1 MIMPTAAPSRQRAG
15 IAVAIFAVL
24 AFYGTL
30 AKGRGFLYDDR
41 ELILNEPQPGG
52 IGDFARAFVVPYY
65 GALPYYRPLSRVTYL
80 AQKGAFGDTPLP
92 FLLANAALA
101 ALTVGAAYGLLT
113 RPRFGVAPVP
123 ALIAAVLFCV
133 HPVASSCVLPIAGRD
148 TLLPVFL
155 MIAAVTLW
163 LRPGR
168 LARAGAI
175 AAFGLALLTKELAIA
190 TPLLFLLAD
199 ATAPDRPKGLPSW
212 ARRHAPW
219 AAVALVYAGV
229 RHEVLR
235 GSAVTLT
242 SGGSLLLPVASLG
255 YGLQSTFAP
264 YFGLVYEPALAAWL
278 SPLRLSIAVVAIGA
292 LVALAHRS
300 KNAAFWLGW
309 FVAMQL
315 PAANLVRQETL
326 FDERYVFPALLGPL
340 ALVAMWATRH
350 HTNPR
355 RRIRIG
361 AAAVAIVVT
370 AIAFTVNRAA
380 AFTSEAA
387 FHEAWVRTS
396 PASADAQNGLGVVRL
411 AQGRTD
417 EAEAAFRA
425 ALALRPDHP
434 EALNNLGVLLLDRG
448 DVGEATS
455 QLEAAVAASP
465 RYATARYN
473 LGNARAAQGRTSEAE
488 ALYREA
494 LELHPGYVQAWNN
507 LGALLVRE
515 RRPSEALEAFDAVVR
530 LDPRH
535 AKAYVNRGILLA
547 HAGRYAEA
555 IVSYRSAIAVA
566 PDDPNAHFD
575 LAGALAET
583 GDVGGAVAEYERALA
598 LRPGWSEALRDLE
611 ILGRRR

>member
-1 MIMPTAAPSRQRAG
+1 MIMPTAAPSRQRVG
-15 IAVAIFAVL
+15 LAVALFAVCV
-24 AFYGTL
+24 FYGVL
-30 AKGRGFLYDDR
+30 AMGRGFLYDDR
-41 ELILNEPQPGG
+41 ELILNEPRPAG
-52 IGDFARAFVVPYY
+52 IGDFARAFAVPYY

-80 AQKGAFGDTPLP
+80 AQKGTSGDVPLP
-92 FLLANAALA
+92 FLLANAILA

-113 RPRFGVAPVP
+113 RRRFGIAPIP
-123 ALIAAVLFCV
+123 ALVAAVLFCV

-155 MIAAVTLW
+155 MVVAVTLW
-163 LRPGR
+163 LQAGR
-168 LARAGAI
+168 WARAGEI

-199 ATAPDRPKGLPSW
+199 ATAPDRPKGLGTW
-212 ARRHAPW
+212 AARHAPW
-219 AAVALVYAGV
+219 AAVALIYAGV
-229 RHEVLR
+229 RHEVLQ
-235 GSAVTLT
+235 GAAVTLT
-242 SGGSLLLPVASLG
+242 SGGSMLLPIASLG

-278 SPLRLSIAVVAIGA
+278 SPLRLSIALVAIGA
-292 LVALAHRS
+292 LVALARRS

-315 PAANLVRQETL
+315 PAANLVKQETL

-340 ALVAMWATRH
+340 ALAAMLATRQL
-350 HTNPR
+350 TGPR
-355 RRIRIG
+355 RRIPVG
-361 AAAVAIVVT
+361 VAAAVILVT

-411 AQGRTD
+411 AQGRMG
-417 EAEAAFRA
+417 EAEAAFRE
-425 ALALRPDHP
+425 ALAIRPDHP

-448 DVGEATS
+448 DVADATS
-455 QLEAAVAASP
+455 ELEAAVAASP

-473 LGNARAAQGRTSEAE
+473 LGNARTAQQRTSEAE

-515 RRPSEALEAFDAVVR
+515 GRAAEALAAFDAVVR

-547 HAGRYAEA
+547 RAGRYAEA
-555 IVSYRSAIAVA
+555 IVSYRAAIAVA
-566 PDDPNAHFD
+566 PDDPNVHFD
-575 LAGALAET
+575 LAGVLAET
-583 GDVGGAVAEYERALA
+583 GDVDGAGAEYERALA
-598 LRPGWSEALRDLE
+598 LRPGWREALHDLE
-611 ILGRRR
+611 VLHRRR